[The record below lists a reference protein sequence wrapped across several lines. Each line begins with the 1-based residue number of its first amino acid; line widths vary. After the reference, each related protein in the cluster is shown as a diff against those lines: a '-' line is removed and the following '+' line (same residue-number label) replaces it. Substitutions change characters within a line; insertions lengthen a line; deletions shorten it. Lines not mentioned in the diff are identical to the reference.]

1 MRREGRTT
9 GKGVHLYKKS
19 CKSKFVTCKNHFF
32 CRNEKVTYS
41 MSLIR
46 QLAEAADQK
55 EPDLDLKLD
64 DNESTITCDKCQVS
78 GER

>member
-1 MRREGRTT
+1 
-9 GKGVHLYKKS
+9 
-19 CKSKFVTCKNHFF
+19 
-32 CRNEKVTYS
+32 